1 VENAVPKVRLILLTL
16 SLFLL
21 IRLYCLIPTYL
32 GPEGLR
38 DRRPPGQFI
47 QIETAEQFGAVL
59 KEERAILFIACSMSI
74 PAVRSEH
81 IIEEWV
87 REDRPPDPVYR
98 VDPWKHPFVEDWM
111 DKQGR
116 SDLYTGGHGETVW
129 LRNGEIVGEIFSP
142 LHEARAGLR
151 QKTMQVFGQE

>member
-1 VENAVPKVRLILLTL
+1 MPTLRLTLLTI

-38 DRRPPGQFI
+38 DRRPPGRFMRV
-47 QIETAEQFGAVL
+47 ETAEQFEAVL
-59 KEERAILFIACSMSI
+59 KEERAVLFIACCVSI
-74 PAVRSEH
+74 PAVRSRGVVED
-81 IIEEWV
+81 WV
-87 REDRPPDPVYR
+87 REDRPRCPVYC
-98 VDPWKHPFVEDWM
+98 VDPLLQPFIEDWL

-129 LRNGEIVGEIFSP
+129 LRNGVIVGESFSP
-142 LHEARAGLR
+142 LEEGREGLQR
-151 QKTMQVFGQE
+151 TTKRLFGQE